1 MDENSLRFTG
11 GEADSGSFR
20 ISSEADGPLNLRTAS
35 MDSEVDG
42 QELLSW
48 MVDGFRDFL
57 VEKNRRYE
65 NSAGNPLGIFTR
77 FMREGDS
84 LARQTILVRLDD
96 KMKRIIKAGADGEEL
111 RKNDVADLVG
121 YLFLLMR
128 EEDWHSFED
137 LLD

>member
-1 MDENSLRFTG
+1 MGDTFENSEATG
-11 GEADSGSFR
+11 SVLEGVVRVD
-20 ISSEADGPLNLRTAS
+20 SEAT
-35 MDSEVDG
+35 G
-42 QELLSW
+42 QELLSQ

-65 NSAGNPLGIFTR
+65 NSASEPVGIFTR
-77 FMREGDS
+77 FLRDGDS
-84 LARQTILVRLDD
+84 LARQSILVRLDD

-111 RKNDVADLVG
+111 RKNDVTDVVG

-128 EEDWHSFED
+128 EEGWHSFED

>member
-1 MDENSLRFTG
+1 
-11 GEADSGSFR
+11 
-20 ISSEADGPLNLRTAS
+20 